1 MYSLIYVKDS
11 DLTDE
16 VSREVIKLQEEQ
28 IIQSMY
34 DKWWKQKKD
43 VDCSG
48 GKTQTTNP
56 LTMQNVG
63 GIFLVLMIGTF
74 FGLIVAL
81 GEFLWIARQ
90 NARKYKVRMFQSF
103 K

>member
-1 MYSLIYVKDS
+1 MEIL
-11 DLTDE
+11 
-16 VSREVIKLQEEQ
+16 KLQEEQ
-28 IIQSMY
+28 IIQSYY

-48 GKTQTTNP
+48 GTKQATNP

-74 FGLIVAL
+74 VGLLVAL

-90 NARKYKVRMFQSF
+90 NARTYNVIFN
-103 K
+103 

>member
-1 MYSLIYVKDS
+1 MLYSKDS
-11 DLTDE
+11 DLTDD
-16 VSREVIKLQEEQ
+16 VSREIIKLKEEQ

-63 GIFLVLMIGTF
+63 GIFLVLIGGTF
-74 FGLIVAL
+74 VGLLVAF

-90 NARKYKVRMFQSF
+90 NARKYKVNQSPHF
-103 K
+103 